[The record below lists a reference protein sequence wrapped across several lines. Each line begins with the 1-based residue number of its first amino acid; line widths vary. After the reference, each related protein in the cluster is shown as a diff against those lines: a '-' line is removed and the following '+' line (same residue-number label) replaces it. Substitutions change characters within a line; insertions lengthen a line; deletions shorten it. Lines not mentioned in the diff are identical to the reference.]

1 MIAGAALPPRG
12 QPTLY
17 QRVWERRAPVTHL
30 DPALVRRDRSAVYLY
45 EGTPD
50 RYRMI
55 TRIGNALR
63 KRVKVVPRSW
73 MEPWWGW
80 MRMERVGAIGEDGVY
95 RVWLPGRAESWILVV
110 AGAPPSYP
118 PPRANPPPSRGEGRS
133 AEAVVE
139 ELRGWDGYVALVPGE
154 PQPWQLYLPFL
165 VETTELYVPEPGQ
178 EGEILR
184 IFAAAPKLGEQRVGP
199 VVIRRAEILGRR
211 ASLVRGTAA
220 PRR

>member
-1 MIAGAALPPRG
+1 MLALLGLPACVALVAGLGIAVREGGEGWLFVVSLFAVLAGFFVFLYSWEAERFLVYPVWMAGLLIAGALARLPRKVLPAAAVLVIAGAALPPRG
-12 QPTLY
+12 EPTLY

-80 MRMERVGAIGEDGVY
+80 MRMERVG
-95 RVWLPGRAESWILVV
+95 RSGRMGCTGCGCRGGRK
-110 AGAPPSYP
+110 AGF
-118 PPRANPPPSRGEGRS
+118 
-133 AEAVVE
+133 
-139 ELRGWDGYVALVPGE
+139 W
-154 PQPWQLYLPFL
+154 W
-165 VETTELYVPEPGQ
+165 
-178 EGEILR
+178 
-184 IFAAAPKLGEQRVGP
+184 
-199 VVIRRAEILGRR
+199 
-211 ASLVRGTAA
+211 
-220 PRR
+220 